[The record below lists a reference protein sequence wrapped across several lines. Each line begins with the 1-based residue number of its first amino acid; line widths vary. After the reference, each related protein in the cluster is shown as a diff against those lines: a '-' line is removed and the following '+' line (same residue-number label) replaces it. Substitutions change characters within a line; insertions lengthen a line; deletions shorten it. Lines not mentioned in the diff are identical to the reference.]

1 MNRESRIRNITIQQF
16 RASVLVMTLIIGSGI
31 MIVSAEFALFVV
43 SSIRQARSIDQSV
56 IASYAAESGIES
68 GLYQVRKEGVTS
80 LRKVKSA
87 DGEFPI
93 GMSWTL
99 ENTGSATRFK
109 NSITKLEKSLLLKNE
124 TVEFGLYKV
133 DGNGMKGVENLK
145 SLLLTWASSPCPYT
159 DQCDGTPNPQ
169 FEITIVVWDEGTIN
183 WSSAKVV
190 KEFLDPGEED
200 NRVILPISE
209 LIDSDRPMLIR
220 VKALFRDVQGSV
232 VTIHSDLGAN
242 SNPLEIPNYF
252 LFQPE
257 GVSNAISQSIQRA
270 IVPGKETAG
279 GIYDFV
285 LFSEEQVTKG
295 GGQTQ

>member
-1 MNRESRIRNITIQQF
+1 MRNYPWKKI

-68 GLYQVRKEGVTS
+68 GLYQVRKEGEGTPT
-80 LRKVKSA
+80 LRKTKST
-87 DGEFPI
+87 DQEFPD

-99 ENTGSATRFK
+99 ENTASATRFK
-109 NSITKLEKSLLLKNE
+109 NSITRLEKSLLQKNE
-124 TVEFGLYKV
+124 TVEFGLYRV
-133 DGNGMKGVENLK
+133 DGNEIKGVDNLK
-145 SLLLTWASSPCPYT
+145 SLRLAWIASPCPYA
-159 DQCDGTPNPQ
+159 DQCEGSPHPQ
-169 FEITIVVWDEGTIN
+169 FEASIVVWNGGAVD
-183 WSSAKVV
+183 WSSAQVV
-190 KEFLDPGEED
+190 KEFLDPGDESS
-200 NRVILPISE
+200 VVLPIGDLVAQGEGDKSK
-209 LIDSDRPMLIR
+209 PMLVRI
-220 VKALFRDVQGSV
+220 KALFRDIQGSV

-257 GVSNAISQSIQRA
+257 GSFHSISQSAYRA
-270 IVPGKETAG
+270 IVPGKEAAS

-285 LFSEEQVTKG
+285 LFSEEKVKHEGTASK
-295 GGQTQ
+295 